1 MTMTIRPL
9 TDIDI
14 GAIAQIEQLVM
25 TDNWNDKA
33 LASVFVLSS
42 VGGLGVFDNNRLV
55 CYIIYQLSDVTEILR
70 IGTHPNYQR
79 QGYAKKLLAYF
90 CELSTGERVL
100 LEVRQDNT
108 PAVNLYYALG
118 FEIIHT
124 RKNYYTNTDHTKC
137 HALILQKTLQ

>member
-1 MTMTIRPL
+1 MTIRPL
-9 TDIDI
+9 TDTDI
-14 GAIAQIEQLVM
+14 QAIAQIEQLVM

-90 CELSTGERVL
+90 
-100 LEVRQDNT
+100 
-108 PAVNLYYALG
+108 VNYPQASVCY
-118 FEIIHT
+118 
-124 RKNYYTNTDHTKC
+124 
-137 HALILQKTLQ
+137 